1 LAEKSTYLTLSAR
14 SEGFYAEK
22 GSKFIGIALPCS
34 SPDQAKELLEAA
46 RQEHPKAGHFCYAYR
61 FGLNGDEYR
70 ANDDG
75 EPSNS
80 AGAPILGQLQ
90 SFELTNVLII
100 VLRYYGGTKLGV
112 GGLINAYRTGAK
124 EAILDGK
131 IVEREVYEWINIHF
145 EYSDMPSVMNFIKK
159 HKLEMVENEFEISCR
174 IKTNLS
180 VNFAEEI
187 KAELSKLDSVK
198 IESIGTY

>member
-1 LAEKSTYLTLSAR
+1 LNNKSKYLTLLKR

-22 GSKFIGIALPCS
+22 GSKFIGIAQPCS
-34 SPDQAKELLEAA
+34 SADEAKELLEAA
-46 RQEHPKAGHFCYAYR
+46 QKEHPKARHFCYAYR
-61 FGLNGDEYR
+61 FGLTGDEYR

-90 SFELTNVLII
+90 SFELTNTLII
-100 VLRYYGGTKLGV
+100 VLRYFGGTKLGV

-124 EAILDGK
+124 EAILAGK
-131 IVEREVYEWINIHF
+131 IVEREVYEWINIYF
-145 EYSDMPSVMNFIKK
+145 EYPDMPAVMNLIKK
-159 HKLEMVENEFEISCR
+159 HQLEMVEHEFEVSCK

-180 VNFAEEI
+180 TTFAEEI
-187 KAELSKLDSVK
+187 KAELDALDSVE
-198 IESIGTY
+198 INEIGIY

>member
-1 LAEKSTYLTLSAR
+1 MGEKSTYQTLLKR

-22 GSKFIGIALPCS
+22 GSKFIGIALPCAS
-34 SPDQAKELLEAA
+34 ADQAKELLEAA
-46 RQEHPKAGHFCYAYR
+46 RKEHPKAGHFCYAYR
-61 FGLNGDEYR
+61 FGLTGDEYR

-90 SFELTNVLII
+90 SFELTNMLII

-124 EAILDGK
+124 DAILAGK
-131 IVEREVYEWINIHF
+131 IVEREVYEWINILF
-145 EYSDMPSVMNFIKK
+145 EYPDMPSVMNLIKK

-180 VNFAEEI
+180 INLAQEI
-187 KAELSKLDSVK
+187 ITELDKLDSVK
-198 IESIGTY
+198 IERIGTY

>member
-1 LAEKSTYLTLSAR
+1 MGEIATYQTLSKR

-22 GSKFIGIALPCS
+22 GSKFIGVALPCS
-34 SPDQAKELLEAA
+34 NADEAKEHLEALRA
-46 RQEHPKAGHFCYAYR
+46 EHPKASHFCYAYR

-124 EAILDGK
+124 EAILAGK
-131 IVEREVYEWINIHF
+131 IVEREVFEWVNIRF
-145 EYSDMPSVMNFIKK
+145 EYVDMPTVMNLIKK
-159 HKLEMVENEFEISCR
+159 HQLEMVEHEFEISCT

-180 VNFAEEI
+180 LKFAEEI
-187 KAELSKLDSVK
+187 KAELSALDTVN
-198 IESIGTY
+198 IDVIGQY

>member
-1 LAEKSTYLTLSAR
+1 MKR

-34 SPDQAKELLEAA
+34 SADKAKDLLEAA
-46 RQEHPKAGHFCYAYR
+46 RKEHPKAGHFCYAYR

-90 SFELTNVLII
+90 SFEITNALII

-124 EAILDGK
+124 EAILAGE
-131 IVEREVYEWINIHF
+131 IVEREVYEWINIRF
-145 EYSDMPSVMNFIKK
+145 EYSDMPSVMNLIKK
-159 HKLEMVENEFEISCR
+159 HQLEMVEHEFEINCR

-180 VNFAEEI
+180 VNFAQEI
-187 KAELSKLDSVK
+187 KAELDALDSVE
-198 IESIGTY
+198 INVIGKY

>member
-1 LAEKSTYLTLSAR
+1 LGETSTYLTLLKR

-22 GSKFIGIALPCS
+22 GSKFIGIALPCAS
-34 SPDQAKELLEAA
+34 ADQAKELLEAA
-46 RQEHPKAGHFCYAYR
+46 RKEHPKAGHFCYAYR

-124 EAILDGK
+124 EAILAGK

-145 EYSDMPSVMNFIKK
+145 EYPDMPTVMNLLKK

-180 VNFAEEI
+180 VNLADEI
-187 KAELSKLDSVK
+187 MAELSKLDSVE
-198 IESIGTY
+198 IERIGTY

>member
-1 LAEKSTYLTLSAR
+1 MSEKSTYLTLSKR
-14 SEGFYAEK
+14 SEGEYSEK

-34 SPDQAKELLEAA
+34 SANEAKEHIESF
-46 RQEHPKAGHFCYAYR
+46 RKEHPKAGHFCYAYR
-61 FGLNGDEYR
+61 FGLTGDEYR

-80 AGAPILGQLQ
+80 AGPPILGQLQ
-90 SFELTNVLII
+90 SFELTNVLIV

-124 EAILDGK
+124 DAILSGK
-131 IVEREVYEWINIHF
+131 IVEREVFEWITINF
-145 EYSDMPSVMNFIKK
+145 EYADMPSVMNLIKK
-159 HKLEMVENEFEISCR
+159 HRLEMVEHEFEISCQ

-180 VNFAEEI
+180 INFAQEI
-187 KAELSKLDSVK
+187 KSELKSLDSVE
-198 IESIGTY
+198 INIIGIY

>member
-1 LAEKSTYLTLSAR
+1 MLRK
-14 SEGFYAEK
+14 
-22 GSKFIGIALPCS
+22 
-34 SPDQAKELLEAA
+34 
-46 RQEHPKAGHFCYAYR
+46 EHPKAGHFCYAYR
-61 FGLNGDEYR
+61 FGLTGSDYR

-90 SFELTNVLII
+90 SFEITNVLIV

-124 EAILDGK
+124 EAILAGK
-131 IVEREVYEWINIHF
+131 IIEQEVFEWITIRF
-145 EYSDMPSVMNFIKK
+145 EYADMPSVMNLIKK
-159 HKLEMVENEFEISCR
+159 HQLEMVEHAFEISCR

-180 VNFAEEI
+180 VNLAQEI
-187 KAELSKLDSVK
+187 KSELTNLDSVE
-198 IESIGTY
+198 IDVIGTY